1 VTETAL
7 KKPVNTR
14 NVQATTMSNGDTDE
28 LTARID
34 RLERELAKLQSERET
49 VLTGWPNEP
58 TIAQGF
64 MAGRWQRRDGDSY
77 TQELSQAAT
86 CLC

>member
-1 VTETAL
+1 
-7 KKPVNTR
+7 
-14 NVQATTMSNGDTDE
+14 MSNGDTDE

-34 RLERELAKLQSERET
+34 RLEHELAKLQSERET

-64 MAGRWQRRDGDSY
+64 MSGRWQRRDGDSY
-77 TQELSQAAT
+77 TQGLANIPEAPYDTNYYGRYST
-86 CLC
+86 